1 MKKDIAIRLEIAKAA
16 ISAHLSTVE
25 AERWLEWVINE
36 PVVEKS
42 YGDATDRELATIIS
56 TLNGSTHQAWLAYK
70 KALSLVQGLKYE
82 SVLDI
87 VQAGNVAKLY
97 GIPRGESKVIGVLTK
112 DTKSKTG
119 IVGTYFGHGNS
130 EIDKKTLLRWCCNH
144 GALVT
149 EHPYIRSMIH
159 DTLVSC
165 GLETTNHP
173 TQK

>member
-25 AERWLEWVINE
+25 ADHWLEWVINE
-36 PVVEKS
+36 PVMEKS
-42 YGDATDRELATIIS
+42 YGDVSDRELATIIS
-56 TLNGSTHQAWLAYK
+56 TLNGSTHQAWLAYE

-97 GIPRGESKVIGVLTK
+97 GIPRGESKVVGVLTT

-119 IVGTYFGHGNS
+119 IVGTYFGHGDS
-130 EIDKKTLLRWCCNH
+130 EIDKKTLLRWCRDH

-159 DTLVSC
+159 DTLVAC
-165 GLETTNHP
+165 GLETTNQP